1 MKKRLLLLICIW
13 TLTGCVRSSSIED
26 IMLVE
31 AVGYDDKGEKTIEAT
46 AATTIYG
53 VGEGGTKTETETFT
67 GSSQTTK
74 DVQKVLQSES
84 PKPIR
89 LGKLKVALYHDELAE
104 KGIFPYLDSLGRDAR
119 IGRLL
124 FLAIVDGETKSL
136 LEGKYKASTTV
147 SKYLIDLMDQNM
159 RENIPHVNFHDFYY
173 SYHGK
178 GMDPFMP
185 LLKKEGDKVKI
196 QGIALFDG
204 DKYVDFVKFQDCFV
218 FRMLYENFPNGLYQV
233 KIRDNDYIEIDT
245 IASKVKYDIKNGN
258 DRPIV
263 FINVKLHGLVEET
276 KGRSITGG
284 EKIKEMEKA
293 TEEQIKKQALS
304 MIRDFQQQGIDPLR
318 IGNRA
323 KHQTRGWSEERW
335 EEVYPDAE
343 LHLDVKVKIIET
355 GIRQ

>member
-1 MKKRLLLLICIW
+1 MKKRLLLMVCIW

-31 AVGYDDKGEKTIEAT
+31 AVGYDEKGEKTIEAT
-46 AATTIYG
+46 AAATIYG
-53 VGEGGTKTETETFT
+53 TGEGGTQSETETFT

-74 DVQKVLQSES
+74 DIQKVLQSES

-124 FLAIVDGETKSL
+124 FLAIVDGETKKL
-136 LEGKYKASTTV
+136 LEGKYKASSTV

-185 LLKKEGDKVKI
+185 LLKKEGNKVKI
-196 QGIALFDG
+196 QGLALFDG
-204 DKYVDFVKFQDCFV
+204 DRYVDSVSFQDCFV
-218 FRMLYENFPNGLYQV
+218 FRMLYENFPSGLYQV
-233 KIRDNDYIEIDT
+233 KIRDDDYLEIDT
-245 IASKVKYDIKNGN
+245 IASKVRYDIKHGN
-258 DRPIV
+258 DHPIV
-263 FINVKLHGLVEET
+263 FIDVKLQGLVEET
-276 KGRSITGG
+276 MGMSITG
-284 EKIKEMEKA
+284 EERIKELEKA
-293 TEEQIKKQALS
+293 TEEQLKKRALS
-304 MIRDFQQQGIDPLR
+304 MIRDFQQKGIDPLR

-323 KHQTRGWSEERW
+323 KHQTRGWSEEKW
-335 EEVYPDAE
+335 EEAYPDAE
-343 LHLDVKVKIIET
+343 VHLDVKVKIIET